1 MTSVTKDDSGTP
13 LWKKLG
19 IRPGAEAAF
28 VGSPPGFR
36 EALGPLPAGVRVH
49 SRPRG
54 ELDVV
59 VFFTSQ
65 RSDLLRRLPG
75 LKSQLTPA
83 GGLWV
88 AWPKNTSGIQ
98 SDLSFED
105 VQRTGLD
112 AGLVDNKSCSIDA
125 DWQALR
131 FVYRL
136 VDRTSGAG

>member
-1 MTSVTKDDSGTP
+1 MSKDTSQGATP

-19 IRPGAEAAF
+19 IQAGAEIAF

-36 EALGPLPAGVRVH
+36 DALGELPAGIRVH

-59 VFFTSQ
+59 VFFTTQ
-65 RSDLLRRLPG
+65 RSELARRLPD
-75 LKSQLTPA
+75 LKRQLTPS

-88 AWPKNTSGIQ
+88 AWPKEASPVQ

-136 VDRTSGAG
+136 TDRAKGVG